1 MEEGFRFPRITAESL
16 SGKKVTLPDDVK
28 GEVTLVGIAFVRG
41 AQEMLDSWMHYFQE
55 LCRGED
61 IYELP
66 MIDGIFW
73 KILSGFIDGG
83 MRAGIP
89 EEKHDYVVTYYGDT
103 SEFRKELGMDDK
115 KLAYIF
121 LIDDDGYILFKGSGY
136 PNEESKKELLKVV
149 KKSCDVD

>member
-1 MEEGFRFPRITAESL
+1 MKKAKKFPRITADAL
-16 SGKKVTLPDDVK
+16 SGKKVTIPDDVS
-28 GEVTLVGIAFVRG
+28 GEMTLIGVAFVRE
-41 AQEMLDSWMHYFQE
+41 AQGMLDSWMEYFQD
-55 LCRGED
+55 LCKGKD

-66 MIDGIFW
+66 MIDGVFW

-115 KLAYIF
+115 NLAYIF
-121 LIDDDGYILFKGSGY
+121 LIDGDGYILFQGSGY
-136 PNEESKKELLKVV
+136 PNEEEKKELLKVV
-149 KKSCDVD
+149 KKSCEVD